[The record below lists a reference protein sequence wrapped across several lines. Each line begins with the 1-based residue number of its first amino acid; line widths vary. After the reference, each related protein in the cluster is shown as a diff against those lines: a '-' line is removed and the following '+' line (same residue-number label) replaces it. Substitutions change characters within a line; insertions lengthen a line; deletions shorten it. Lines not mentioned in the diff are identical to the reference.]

1 MASNIAASQNKY
13 CPVLPNNGELLSD
26 KKVFFI
32 NEWNGF
38 DWDKKELQEG
48 DSLMIKFGPDC
59 DKDAEYRLV
68 NGGLINIKKDIIST
82 VENKYDDAI
91 DDLKS
96 HVDVIEDEIIDIK
109 TSISTLTI
117 K

>member
-1 MASNIAASQNKY
+1 M
-13 CPVLPNNGELLSD
+13 
-26 KKVFFI
+26 FFI

-48 DSLMIKFGPDC
+48 DSLMIKFGPDS
-59 DKDAEYRLV
+59 DKNAEYRLI
-68 NGGLINIKKDIIST
+68 NGELINIKKDIIST

-96 HVDVIEDEIIDIK
+96 RVDVIEDEIVDVK
-109 TSISTLTI
+109 QSIANINDKIVELDAET
-117 K
+117 KARE